1 MEPESRDGRFRAAA
15 LACRLVWIQESRK
28 KGELPESR
36 DGRFRAAALAC
47 RLVWILTDR
56 FATDLSIL
64 LVCLFV
70 GLAPPTS
77 DCSDNQLSE
86 YRSSVLLC
94 LCACEASLSLCPR
107 AEWPAD
113 R

>member
-1 MEPESRDGRFRAAA
+1 M
-15 LACRLVWIQESRK
+15 
-28 KGELPESR
+28 LPESR

-47 RLVWILTDR
+47 QLIESTDDSQPP
-56 FATDLSIL
+56 FSIL
-64 LVCLFV
+64 LVCLFM
-70 GLAPPTS
+70 GLTHPTT
-77 DCSDNQLSE
+77 DCSNNQLSE
-86 YRSSVLLC
+86 YCSSVLVC